1 MRLLLLILFMPYVI
15 VAQDICEQNIANT
28 TKKLYGKAK
37 EAAQK
42 RQYGKAFSLLEKVI
56 EEKNDYANALFLYG
70 QLKMQK
76 KYFKQAQ
83 DLLIRGLSVCPNYS
97 EEIYWLIASMAYEEK
112 NYQRAAE
119 FYQSYL
125 RFINLDEE
133 KKQLAQLRW
142 DEARFF
148 MEVYEMP
155 VPFDPQSVV
164 GISTEADEYLS
175 ILSPD
180 NDIAFFTRRKKKQEI
195 GMLREET
202 VEEFMFSSK
211 KNQAF
216 SKGELMPKP
225 FNLYDN
231 EGGASLTIDN
241 NELFLTI
248 CDPVNGYNNC
258 DIYHT
263 KRVDSLWMPLEKL
276 LFPVNKSDTW
286 ESQPSISA
294 DGKTLLFSSI
304 RPGGKGGSDI
314 YSVQRKPDGSW
325 GKLTSLSIN
334 TEGDEK
340 SPFLHPDGQTLYF
353 SSDGYLGLGGLD
365 VYFVKKDTMGNWGE
379 PQNIGYPINSE
390 ANDLGLF
397 VSTDGKTAYFSSN
410 KLKGNGGWDLYHFP
424 LYKEAR
430 PERVLFLKGEVLD
443 EFGDPLIASSISLRS
458 VKGNELKEI
467 EVDNQTGRYVA
478 AVVLEKDEDVVLT
491 VEDDFYAFN
500 SQYISSEDKVFDEPT
515 TLNFE
520 MKEMREGEAIR
531 INNIFFETDSFSLNS
546 QAKNVLISFASFLN
560 KRITVRVAI
569 HGHTDNVGVNEDNLL
584 LSKKRAKSVH
594 DFLILNG
601 ISSDRLRYKGF
612 GSQKP
617 IDSNEHLEGR
627 ANNRRT
633 EFYILEK

>member
-1 MRLLLLILFMPYVI
+1 MRLILFILFIPFVI
-15 VAQDICEQNIANT
+15 VAQDNCEQSIANS
-28 TKKLYGKAK
+28 TKKLYEKAQ

-56 EEKNDYANALFLYG
+56 VEKNDYANALFLYG

-76 KYFKQAQ
+76 KYFEQAQ
-83 DLLIRGLSVCPNYS
+83 DLMIRGLSVCPNYS

-211 KNQAF
+211 KNQGF

-263 KRVDSLWMPLEKL
+263 KRIDSLWMPLEKL

-286 ESQPSISA
+286 ESQPTISA

-314 YSVQRKPDGSW
+314 YSVQRKSNGSW

-365 VYFVKKDTMGNWGE
+365 VYFVKKDTSGNWGE

-410 KLKGNGGWDLYHFP
+410 KLKGKGGWDLYHFP

-467 EVDNQTGRYVA
+467 EVDSQTGRYVA
-478 AVVLEKDEDVVLT
+478 AVVLEKDEDVILT

-500 SQYISSEDKVFDEPT
+500 SQYISSEDKVFEKPT
-515 TLNFE
+515 TLNFD

-569 HGHTDNVGVNEDNLL
+569 HGHTDNVGINEDNLL

-594 DFLILNG
+594 DFLIQNG

-617 IDSNEHLEGR
+617 IDSNEHVEGR

>member
-1 MRLLLLILFMPYVI
+1 
-15 VAQDICEQNIANT
+15 
-28 TKKLYGKAK
+28 
-37 EAAQK
+37 
-42 RQYGKAFSLLEKVI
+42 
-56 EEKNDYANALFLYG
+56 
-70 QLKMQK
+70 
-76 KYFKQAQ
+76 
-83 DLLIRGLSVCPNYS
+83 
-97 EEIYWLIASMAYEEK
+97 
-112 NYQRAAE
+112 
-119 FYQSYL
+119 
-125 RFINLDEE
+125 
-133 KKQLAQLRW
+133 
-142 DEARFF
+142 
-148 MEVYEMP
+148 
-155 VPFDPQSVV
+155 
-164 GISTEADEYLS
+164 
-175 ILSPD
+175 
-180 NDIAFFTRRKKKQEI
+180 
-195 GMLREET
+195 MLREET

-211 KNQAF
+211 KNQGF

-263 KRVDSLWMPLEKL
+263 RRIDSLWMPLEKL

-314 YSVQRKPDGSW
+314 YSVQRKSNGTW
-325 GKLTSLSIN
+325 GNLTSLSIN
-334 TEGDEK
+334 TKGDEK

-353 SSDGYLGLGGLD
+353 SSDGYLGMGGLD
-365 VYFVKKDTMGNWGE
+365 VYFVKKDTSGNWGE

-410 KLKGNGGWDLYHFP
+410 KLKGKGGWDLYHFP

-467 EVDNQTGRYVA
+467 EVDNQTGRYVT
-478 AVVLEKDEDVVLT
+478 AVVLEKDEDVILT

-500 SQYISSEDKVFDEPT
+500 SQYISSDDNVFEKPT
-515 TLNFE
+515 TLNFD

-531 INNIFFETDSFSLNS
+531 INNVFFETDSFSLNS

-560 KRITVRVAI
+560 KRISVRVAI
-569 HGHTDNVGVNEDNLL
+569 HGHTDNVGVNEENLF

-594 DFLILNG
+594 DFLIQNG

-617 IDSNEHLEGR
+617 IDSNDHVEGR